1 MNEWREEVILN
12 NLLGQFFGGPS
23 MDAAVQCSHS
33 PLFFLPPIVEISMS
47 GRLDPMTV
55 HHPSKD
61 GLTQEREMSPSYFP
75 NKIFLLFSR
84 TFCSPS
90 PLPLSRR
97 RRRRIS
103 RREKMG
109 DGDHA
114 FSPVTQLSRTKKIC
128 LISKGRRRRKESSS
142 PLSLFSIYP
151 STGSH
156 KSTEKWKK
164 EEGGA

>member
-1 MNEWREEVILN
+1 
-12 NLLGQFFGGPS
+12 
-23 MDAAVQCSHS
+23 
-33 PLFFLPPIVEISMS
+33 
-47 GRLDPMTV
+47 MTV

-75 NKIFLLFSR
+75 NKIFFSFLVPSALLLPPP
-84 TFCSPS
+84 PS
-90 PLPLSRR
+90 F
-97 RRRRIS
+97 
-103 RREKMG
+103 EEENFTEGEEGG